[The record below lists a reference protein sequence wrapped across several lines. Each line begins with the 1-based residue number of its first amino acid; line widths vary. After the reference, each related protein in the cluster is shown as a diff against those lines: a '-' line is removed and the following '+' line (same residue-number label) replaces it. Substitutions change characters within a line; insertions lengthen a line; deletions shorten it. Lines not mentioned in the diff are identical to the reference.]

1 MRRILMIGILGAL
14 ASSACEGEPA
24 GHKFEI
30 GPDGKI
36 VPDSIEP
43 IFASEAVAVRTQ
55 ALETIAH
62 VGYVVDCGSAR
73 FPIASGEGIL
83 FDDVATLGQCSAVG
97 WDQSRQVELDLFA
110 PIAHWKNG
118 VSFNDRVRSS
128 VFRAPPDSPMCVVYD
143 QHCADCAQ
151 GTRQKVLIQPARTH
165 QFTGP
170 NSPTANRTML
180 DASGLSMFANPVSAN
195 VVCNGR

>member
-1 MRRILMIGILGAL
+1 MQRVVMIGILGAL
-14 ASSACEGEPA
+14 AASGCEGEPA

-36 VPDSIEP
+36 VPGSIEP
-43 IFASEAVAVRTQ
+43 IFPSEAIAVRTQ

-73 FPIASGEGIL
+73 FPIASGEGVV
-83 FDDVATLGQCSAVG
+83 FDDVAFLGQCSAVG
-97 WDQSRQVELDLFA
+97 WDQTRQVEFDLFA
-110 PIAHWKNG
+110 PVAHWKNG
-118 VSFNDRVRSS
+118 LSFNDRIRSS
-128 VFRAPPDSPMCVVYD
+128 AFRAPPDSPMCVVYD
-143 QHCADCAQ
+143 QHCADCAV
-151 GTRQKVLIQPARTH
+151 GTKQKVLLQAGRTH

-170 NSPTANRTML
+170 NSPAANRQMS
-180 DASGLSMFANPVSAN
+180 DASGLSMFASPTSAN